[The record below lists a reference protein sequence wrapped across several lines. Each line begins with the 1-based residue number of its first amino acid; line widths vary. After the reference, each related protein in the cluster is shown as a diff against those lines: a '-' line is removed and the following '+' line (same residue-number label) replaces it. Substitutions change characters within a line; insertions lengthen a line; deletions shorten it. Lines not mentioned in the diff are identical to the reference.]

1 MCIRTT
7 FSDFGRADAANLLSR
22 ESGFLR
28 VKKSSGK
35 KNLKKRAK
43 SIRTSRDCFR
53 YWLRFFL
60 LFFSFLIPFV
70 RFVWKTVSRPI
81 SCRKR
86 TRGKQMRR
94 DIIIIIPFFFFFVPV
109 SVSKGVVR
117 RRLKDCR
124 ARRAAHEFIFHV
136 HCRGTARSPLSFFAP
151 EHSEWFTRARN
162 TRRLGFEVVYL
173 RGCTFII

>member
-7 FSDFGRADAANLLSR
+7 FSDFGRADAASLLSR

-94 DIIIIIPFFFFFVPV
+94 DIIIIIPFFFFFCP
-109 SVSKGVVR
+109 
-117 RRLKDCR
+117 
-124 ARRAAHEFIFHV
+124 
-136 HCRGTARSPLSFFAP
+136 
-151 EHSEWFTRARN
+151 
-162 TRRLGFEVVYL
+162 RLGFERSRATPFKGLSHAAGGARIYIPRAL
-173 RGCTFII
+173 SRHCALPSLFFCPRTFRVIYARA